1 MGAQEK
7 IADSPI
13 LGFGAPLGAVQSPT
27 HKQSN
32 LGTESEIFLLV
43 FSHGV
48 PGLALFLIWIFYT
61 LFRSGRWRSPWCFW
75 AHVTILVA
83 CIQLPYYDITE
94 RIPLV
99 MVAAAIAYREI
110 ARNPEPEPS
119 TRELRRARRQ
129 ALVPA

>member
-1 MGAQEK
+1 MTRAASSATSGRR
-7 IADSPI
+7 SRSPTRPI

-61 LFRSGRWRSPWCFW
+61 LFRS
-75 AHVTILVA
+75 
-83 CIQLPYYDITE
+83 
-94 RIPLV
+94 
-99 MVAAAIAYREI
+99 AALEI
-110 ARNPEPEPS
+110 AVGVLGPRHD
-119 TRELRRARRQ
+119 
-129 ALVPA
+129 PA

>member
-1 MGAQEK
+1 
-7 IADSPI
+7 
-13 LGFGAPLGAVQSPT
+13 
-27 HKQSN
+27 
-32 LGTESEIFLLV
+32 
-43 FSHGV
+43 
-48 PGLALFLIWIFYT
+48 GLALFLIWIFYT

-83 CIQLPYYDITE
+83 CIQLPYYDTPE

-119 TRELRRARRQ
+119 TRELRRGRPP
-129 ALVPA
+129 ALVPPWRPPSTAKLASSACAPTTR